1 MKNYNDFNEYMSL
14 FDSDENNRKVSIF
27 NFKDLT
33 PSSKNL
39 YYPNVKFF
47 SKKYGYINPSN
58 EKIMSL
64 QKLENVIGENLDV
77 AEQYITFSNPVFFF
91 IYNTDNYFHFIY
103 DTLPY
108 LISFFELRKEIPN
121 LKLLMSNP
129 NKDKNKFYPF
139 VYEFLE
145 ILGITKEDVVLVTPD
160 TKYSEVFIS
169 DSYTHGINSNLPPR
183 KEVYSFFKKIVN
195 SVDTD
200 NIDRPKN
207 IYISRRSHK
216 HGDYSNI
223 GTNYTDRRK
232 LMNEDDLVIFLEKIG
247 YTEIFTELLTTK
259 EKILLFSNAERI
271 IGPIGGGL
279 CNTLFCK
286 KETKLLSIISP
297 NFLEINQRFSFCFDN
312 IDTIYFE
319 DTYHYEKTKFKSN
332 MRVKCG
338 DIVGEVINID
348 NDYLKIQYSDDFVSG
363 WNKECDFNI
372 KIEKCENCEPLD
384 DGLNSPW
391 ILNLEKFKN
400 LIQTI

>member
-1 MKNYNDFNEYMSL
+1 MSL
-14 FDSDENNRKVSIF
+14 PMD
-27 NFKDLT
+27 
-33 PSSKNL
+33 
-39 YYPNVKFF
+39 
-47 SKKYGYINPSN
+47 
-58 EKIMSL
+58 
-64 QKLENVIGENLDV
+64 
-77 AEQYITFSNPVFFF
+77 
-91 IYNTDNYFHFIY
+91 
-103 DTLPY
+103 

-145 ILGITKEDVVLVTPD
+145 ILGITKEDIVLVTPD

-183 KEVYSFFKKIVN
+183 KEVYNFFKQIVN

-200 NIDRPKN
+200 NIDRPKK

-259 EKILLFSNAERI
+259 EKILLFANAEYV

-279 CNTLFCK
+279 CNTLFCE

-297 NFLEINQRFSFCFDN
+297 NFLKINQRFSFCFDN

-319 DTYHYEKTKFKSN
+319 DTYHYE
-332 MRVKCG
+332 
-338 DIVGEVINID
+338 I
-348 NDYLKIQYSDDFVSG
+348 
-363 WNKECDFNI
+363 
-372 KIEKCENCEPLD
+372 
-384 DGLNSPW
+384 
-391 ILNLEKFKN
+391 
-400 LIQTI
+400 